1 MKTVY
6 KKKQMYLG
14 TYPIL
19 LTIIYTNNESRVRKD
34 YPHSPDQ
41 EDPDDL
47 ACYSQFYSDG
57 EIIVVF
63 NERLGKLTFGI
74 IAHEAC
80 HIADNVFE
88 HIQEKRTAE
97 CGHESYAYLVQFIVE
112 QVCIFLVNTVG
123 AKVYIN
129 EQY

>member
-6 KKKQMYLG
+6 KKKQINLG
-14 TYPIL
+14 SYPIL
-19 LTIIYTNNESRVRKD
+19 MTMIYTDSEDRVRKD
-34 YPHSPDQ
+34 YPHNPDQKDQ
-41 EDPDDL
+41 EDL
-47 ACYSQFYSDG
+47 TCYSQLYNDG

-63 NERLGKLTFGI
+63 NEKNGKLTFGV

-80 HIADNVFE
+80 HIADDTFE
-88 HIQEKRTAE
+88 YIGEKRSAS

-112 QVCIFLVNTVG
+112 QICIFLVDKAG

-129 EQY
+129 EEY